1 MSYPIVLLVHGM
13 GTHPLDNMTK
23 EFKAGLNEAAKGF
36 GLDEFDIDEHIEIVE
51 YNYSETLDE
60 IRNKLAADAEQ
71 ITSNFDSLPGS
82 DALIGIV
89 HKLLKLQ
96 ANFDEDENIYTHWLD
111 VLLYSTYYGE
121 KLRVEL
127 AKKLNGIFKRAN
139 GRRVHVVAHSLGTAL
154 VNDTLEKFYKVGP
167 QGSNNNGAPYLKSG
181 ADNLKSL
188 WTFANVS
195 RLLHLL
201 APIDAGRNDT
211 VVKSGPTGCT
221 DFLYNVRH
229 ELDPFTWFRRYNPD
243 IESGKS
249 FVNNVVRKKN
259 THSFQEYISDPEVA
273 QYMLAEMTD
282 LDSILE
288 PARLEACKQK
298 HREGEINGLFDRIQ
312 AETEDI
318 RNGDVNSI
326 PELLMVLNEFQNK
339 LKEIQEQEL

>member
-1 MSYPIVLLVHGM
+1 MSYPIILLVHGM

-36 GLDEFDIDEHIEIVE
+36 GLDEFDIDVHMEIVE
-51 YNYSETLDE
+51 FNYSETLDS
-60 IRNKLAADAEQ
+60 IRNKLAEDAEQ
-71 ITSNFDSLPGS
+71 ITSSFDVLPGS
-82 DALIGIV
+82 DTLIGIV
-89 HKLLKLQ
+89 HKLLKFQ

-111 VLLYSTYYGE
+111 VFLYSTYYGE

-139 GRRVHVVAHSLGTAL
+139 GRRIHVVAHSLGTAL

-167 QGSNNNGAPYLKSG
+167 QGDDNNGAPYLKSG
-181 ADNLKSL
+181 SDNIKTL

-201 APIDAGRNDT
+201 APIDTGPNGT

-229 ELDPFTWFRRYNPD
+229 ELDPFTWFLQYNPD
-243 IESGKS
+243 IESGKN
-249 FVNNVVRKKN
+249 FVNNVVRKIN

-282 LDSILE
+282 LDAILD
-288 PARLEACKQK
+288 PDRLGTCKQK
-298 HREGEINGLFDRIQ
+298 HREGEINGLFDRIKE
-312 AETEDI
+312 ETADI
-318 RNGDVNSI
+318 RNGDINSI
-326 PELLMVLNEFQNK
+326 PELLKVLNDFQNK
-339 LKEIQEQEL
+339 VKEIQGEGL